1 MSVNKQLN
9 MQISNEEEIL
19 EPLKKLNLLD
29 DFLFDVATVDLETC
43 KIILELSLGI
53 RIKKLSWREGQK
65 VVHNLPGYRGIRM
78 DFYAEAEDGTVF
90 DVEMQKR
97 NEGNIPKRTRFYQA
111 LVDSPMLKSGE
122 RGFDNL
128 RPSVI
133 IIICGFDLYGL
144 GKYRYTF
151 ENRCEEEYSLTLG
164 DECKKVIL
172 NTKGTNKDEVEPSLV
187 DFLNYVEN
195 SNEEFVPTSS
205 DERLKNL
212 HDKIQQIKA
221 SVQIGVEYMKMEERD
236 RLIREKAMQAGI
248 EKGIES
254 GQAQGE
260 ERMARLVLR
269 LTQEKR
275 FSDLE
280 RASKDEVYRRKLF
293 EELNIENKEL

>member
-9 MQISNEEEIL
+9 MQISNDEEIL
-19 EPLKKLNLLD
+19 EPLRKLNLLD
-29 DFLFDVATVDLETC
+29 DFLFDVATTDLETC

-53 RIKKLSWREGQK
+53 R
-65 VVHNLPGYRGIRM
+65 M
-78 DFYAEAEDGTVF
+78 DFYAVAEDRTVF

-128 RPSVI
+128 RPTI
-133 IIICGFDLYGL
+133 IIVICGFDLYGH
-144 GKYRYTF
+144 GKYRYIF
-151 ENRCEEEYSLTLG
+151 ENRCLEDLSLSLG

-172 NTKGTNKDEVEPSLV
+172 NTKGINKEEVEPNLV
-187 DFLNYVEN
+187 DFLNYIEN
-195 SNEEFVPTSS
+195 SKDDSVPENC

-212 HDKIQQIKA
+212 HNKIRQIKS

-236 RLIREKAMQAGI
+236 RLIREEAMQ
-248 EKGIES
+248 
-254 GQAQGE
+254 QGE
-260 ERMARLVLR
+260 KRMAKLVLE
-269 LTQEKR
+269 LTQNQR

-280 RASKDEVYRRKLF
+280 RATLDEEYRKKLF
-293 EELNIENKEL
+293 KDFDI

>member
-9 MQISNEEEIL
+9 MRISNEEEIL
-19 EPLKKLNLLD
+19 EPLRKLNLLD

-78 DFYAEAEDGTVF
+78 DFYAVAEDGTVF

-128 RPSVI
+128 RPTVI
-133 IIICGFDLYGL
+133 IVICGFDLYGY

-151 ENRCEEEYSLTLG
+151 ENRCLEDLTLPLG
-164 DECKKVIL
+164 DDCKKVIL
-172 NTKGTNKDEVEPSLV
+172 NTKGNNKNEVESNLV
-187 DFLNYVEN
+187 DFLNYIEN
-195 SNEEFVPTSS
+195 SEDESIS
-205 DERLKNL
+205 ECCDERLKNL
-212 HDKIQQIKA
+212 HNKIRQIKS

-236 RLIREKAMQAGI
+236 RLIREEAMQQGL
-248 EKGIES
+248 
-254 GQAQGE
+254 AQGQSQGE
-260 ERMARLVLR
+260 TRMAKLVLE
-269 LTQEKR
+269 LTQKQR

-280 RASKDEVYRRKLF
+280 RATLNEEYRRKLF
-293 EELNIENKEL
+293 KEFGI

>member
-1 MSVNKQLN
+1 MSVNQQLN

-19 EPLKKLNLLD
+19 EPLRKLNLLD

-53 RIKKLSWREGQK
+53 RIKNLSWREGQK

-78 DFYAEAEDGTVF
+78 DFYAVAEDGTVF

-111 LVDSPMLKSGE
+111 LVDNPMLKSGE

-128 RPSVI
+128 RPTVI
-133 IIICGFDLYGL
+133 IVICGFDLYGY

-151 ENRCEEEYSLTLG
+151 ENSE
-164 DECKKVIL
+164 DESIPECC
-172 NTKGTNKDEVEPSLV
+172 
-187 DFLNYVEN
+187 
-195 SNEEFVPTSS
+195 

-212 HDKIQQIKA
+212 HNKIRQIKS

-236 RLIREKAMQAGI
+236 RLIREEAMQQGL
-248 EKGIES
+248 
-254 GQAQGE
+254 AQGQSQGE
-260 ERMARLVLR
+260 TRMAKLVLE
-269 LTQEKR
+269 LTQKQR

-280 RASKDEVYRRKLF
+280 RATSDEEYRRKLF
-293 EELNIENKEL
+293 KEFGI